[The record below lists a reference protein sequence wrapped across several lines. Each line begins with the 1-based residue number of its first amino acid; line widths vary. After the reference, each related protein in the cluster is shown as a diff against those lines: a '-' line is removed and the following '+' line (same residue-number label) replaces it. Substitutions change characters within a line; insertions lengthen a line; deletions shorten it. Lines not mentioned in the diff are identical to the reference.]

1 MYFFLWPCCIVCR
14 ILVLQPG
21 IKLAPPAVEA
31 WSPNH
36 WTAKE
41 FPIIVYINKT
51 FITDIIAN
59 YLIMYW

>member
-1 MYFFLWPCCIVCR
+1 MYFCLWPCCIVCR

-31 WSPNH
+31 WTNH

-41 FPIIVYINKT
+41 FPII
-51 FITDIIAN
+51 FAWDIVV
-59 YLIMYW
+59 

>member
-41 FPIIVYINKT
+41 FPLCDFFPCFSDGNSFFHLY
-51 FITDIIAN
+51 
-59 YLIMYW
+59 